1 MLHDGF
7 NKLLTYLKGGWGRE
21 LCMYESKRGGIEAQT
36 KESVLVAG
44 VVSVRRHQLTKL
56 TMFESAFASPASAPA
71 EAAAPVPLSAAT

>member
-1 MLHDGF
+1 MF
-7 NKLLTYLKGGWGRE
+7 
-21 LCMYESKRGGIEAQT
+21 ESKRGGIEAQS

-44 VVSVRRHQLTKL
+44 VMSVMRRQLTKL